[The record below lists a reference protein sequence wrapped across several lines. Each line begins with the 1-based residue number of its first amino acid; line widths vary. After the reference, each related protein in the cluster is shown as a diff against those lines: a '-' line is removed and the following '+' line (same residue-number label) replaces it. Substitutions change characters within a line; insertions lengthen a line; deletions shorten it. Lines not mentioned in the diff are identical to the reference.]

1 MRNGVLLRTSEISY
15 KETLLPFGTDGIGEG
30 SRFKEHSLAIS
41 PTGAVPLLRDSGCLT
56 ASAEALVLYS
66 TLSIVEYVA
75 QRFPDQSIWPRDQA
89 LRILR
94 AISVPKCIAALALC
108 VAIAP

>member
-1 MRNGVLLRTSEISY
+1 MRIGVLLCAYHISY
-15 KETLLPFGTDGIGEG
+15 KENLLPSGTDGIGEG

-41 PTGAVPLLRDSGCLT
+41 PIGTVPLLRGSGCLT
-56 ASAEALVLYS
+56 ASGEALVLHD
-66 TLSIVEYVA
+66 TLSILEYVA
-75 QRFPDQSIWPRDQA
+75 ERIPDQSIWPRDQA